1 PLQSSS
7 RLPVDSPTQRRK
19 VPVRRFQTAMLWG
32 KIVTKDLLGGPISA
46 AKLNQ
51 PTASAVTACDAA
63 DGVTDGIID
72 DPRTCHFS
80 ATANICGGPD
90 RARDEL
96 PDSSRGAGD

>member
-1 PLQSSS
+1 
-7 RLPVDSPTQRRK
+7 
-19 VPVRRFQTAMLWG
+19 
-32 KIVTKDLLGGPISA
+32 VTKDLLGGPISA

-51 PTASAVTACDAA
+51 TTASAVTACDAA